1 MSRRAEARFR
11 VGQSQM
17 EIGLPVTA
25 KLSRKFYEQFGD
37 AASNELVDWFNS
49 VDATYQGQVREI
61 NESNRVWMDARFGGF
76 DARTDARFAAFEA
89 RMDAFEARMDGKYK
103 ALEARMDAFE
113 ARMDGKYNALEAQM
127 GAFEARMDAK
137 LSAFRTEMVL
147 WMFGFWTATV
157 LPLAALELALHGVF
171 TK

>member
-1 MSRRAEARFR
+1 
-11 VGQSQM
+11 
-17 EIGLPVTA
+17 
-25 KLSRKFYEQFGD
+25 
-37 AASNELVDWFNS
+37 
-49 VDATYQGQVREI
+49 
-61 NESNRVWMDARFGGF
+61 
-76 DARTDARFAAFEA
+76 
-89 RMDAFEARMDGKYK
+89 MDAFEARMDGKYK